1 MPYRQKRLFL
11 DEIVRQCDYAL
22 IGYHDASEAVLKNEG
37 RRMWYSLHAMFCAAV
52 HLHQLVG
59 AAAILEG
66 ALGESPAPL
75 EDARLALGADWAELA
90 RNCHGARS
98 SFDSESAILMLFGED
113 FELHPLLAAIAQL
126 RQKAEDQVQLLRSIV

>member
-11 DEIVRQCDYAL
+11 GEIVRQCDYAL
-22 IGYHDASEAVLKNEG
+22 IGYNDAATAVEKNES

-66 ALGESPAPL
+66 VLGELPAPL
-75 EDARLALGADWAELA
+75 ENARLALGADWAELA

-126 RQKAEDQVQLLRSIV
+126 RQKAEEQMQVLRSIV